1 MALKGSTLILIEV
14 DNVQF
19 AIIKSWNKMKWDKK
33 SLSLHGIADIE
44 LLDKLAGIV
53 HLPPIVAQ
61 RRRELH
67 TLQDAVD
74 RERMNPE
81 PVPFCKYPVKM
92 PLYAHQVR
100 GANMAMLTF
109 GWVTPKGGEVHG

>member
-19 AIIKSWNKMKWDKK
+19 TIIKSWNKMKWDKK

-44 LLDKLAGIV
+44 LLDKLASIV
-53 HLPPIVAQ
+53 RLPPIVAQ

-74 RERMNPE
+74 HERMNPK
-81 PVPFCKYPVKM
+81 PVPFRRYPVKM

-100 GANMAMLTF
+100 GAYMAMLTF
-109 GWVTPKGGEVHG
+109 GWVAPEGGTAHG